1 MEKKKIYQIWMVIEE
16 RTTDDE
22 GNETYVDFD
31 DETRSAG
38 MYGTLEEAVAA
49 MDEIHNERS
58 NTYLDQ

>member
-1 MEKKKIYQIWMVIEE
+1 MVIEE